1 MLYPLSGLTSHAIFR
16 QAMHM
21 RAINPL
27 SGTPAQEAARTAI
40 AANVRVELAR
50 AKISGTQMAAQI
62 GLAPSTFSRRMA
74 GDVCFGADEIAAIAT
89 ILSIPTDILL
99 VGAIEIVEP
108 AAMSAA

>member
-1 MLYPLSGLTSHAIFR
+1 MTYPLSGLTSHALIG
-16 QAMHM
+16 QSMHM

-27 SGTPAQEAARTAI
+27 SGTSAQEAAREAI

-50 AKISGTQMAAQI
+50 AKVSGTQMAAQI
-62 GLAPSTFSRRMA
+62 GLASSTFSRRMA

-99 VGAIEIVEP
+99 IGAIEVVEP
-108 AAMSAA
+108 VAVSAA